1 MEWNIVDGRVC
12 DPDKVNIPYIYML
25 FYEKINPNDFLATVK
40 YTNSGVVFQKGYAFG
55 WTKMNIGRGEVGTMI
70 KSTRAAVMTVLMLLL
85 FVLPVTSIY
94 AEGNLL
100 QNPGFEEGEMMRL
113 LTGLRIC
120 GFQEIIQAYFQSN
133 RRKFI
138 PAARRQSLRISSPII
153 RNGCRRL
160 RLRRIVII
168 KSLDGSK

>member
-100 QNPGFEEGEMMRL
+100 QNPGFEEGR
-113 LTGLRIC
+113 
-120 GFQEIIQAYFQSN
+120 
-133 RRKFI
+133 
-138 PAARRQSLRISSPII
+138 
-153 RNGCRRL
+153 
-160 RLRRIVII
+160 
-168 KSLDGSK
+168 

>member
-40 YTNSGVVFQKGYAFG
+40 YTNSGAVFQKGYAFG

-94 AEGNLL
+94 AEG
-100 QNPGFEEGEMMRL
+100 
-113 LTGLRIC
+113 I
-120 GFQEIIQAYFQSN
+120 Y
-133 RRKFI
+133 
-138 PAARRQSLRISSPII
+138 
-153 RNGCRRL
+153 CRTL
-160 RLRRIVII
+160 ALRR
-168 KSLDGSK
+168 GR